1 MSRDNHA
8 YDATAAEEYWSSR
21 LTETN
26 ELAAVLSYSLPEY
39 LNAAYS
45 RWEIE
50 TALRGLPRLE
60 GLEVLDLGC
69 GVGRLT
75 VPLAREKA
83 HVTSFDNSAAML
95 DACRRHVEEAGLGA
109 FVTYRKGSA
118 AALPFAA
125 SSFDVVA
132 CVGVL
137 EHLPPDV
144 RRSAVAETMRVLR
157 SAGSLVLVVNNA
169 KSHFLRREERYR
181 MQQQQENG
189 YFVGLMER
197 DAIEQQISEA
207 GFVVRPVGSN
217 LFQGFV
223 KHLGQAFGLLDP
235 NSTLMSDLS
244 AASASLDLA
253 YPLKGDLDQAF
264 ADQWVVVAERR
275 APADGNLRLLTR

>member
-1 MSRDNHA
+1 MSRDNRA
-8 YDATAAEEYWSSR
+8 YDATTAEEYWSTR

-50 TALRGLPRLE
+50 SVLRGLPPLE
-60 GLEVLDLGC
+60 GLEVVDVGC
-69 GVGRLT
+69 GIGRLT

-83 HVTSFDNSAAML
+83 RVTSFDNSAAML

-118 AALPFAA
+118 ASLPFAA
-125 SSFDVVA
+125 ASFDVVA

-137 EHLPPDV
+137 EHLPPDI
-144 RRSAVAETMRVLR
+144 RTSAVAELMRVVR
-157 SAGSLVLVVNNA
+157 HSGSIVLVVNNA
-169 KSHFLRREERYR
+169 KSRFLTREDRYR
-181 MQQQQENG
+181 MQRQQDNG

-197 DAIEQQISEA
+197 DAIERQITEA
-207 GFVVRPVGSN
+207 GFDVRPVGSN

-223 KHLGQAFGLLDP
+223 KHLGQAFGMLDP
-235 NSTLMSDLS
+235 NSTLMADLA

-264 ADQWVVVAERR
+264 TDQWVVVAERST
-275 APADGNLRLLTR
+275 AEGNLRLVTR

>member
-1 MSRDNHA
+1 MSNRA
-8 YDATAAEEYWSSR
+8 YDATAAEEYWSTR

-50 TALRGLPRLE
+50 TVLRGLPPLE
-60 GLEVLDLGC
+60 GLEVVDVGC
-69 GVGRLT
+69 GIGRLT

-83 HVTSFDNSAAML
+83 RVTSFDNSAAML
-95 DACRRHVEEAGLGA
+95 DACRRHVEQAGLGA

-118 AALPFAA
+118 ASLPFNTA
-125 SSFDVVA
+125 SFDVVA

-137 EHLPPDV
+137 EHLPPDI
-144 RRSAVAETMRVLR
+144 RRSAVAELMRVVR
-157 SAGSLVLVVNNA
+157 NSGSIVLVVNNA
-169 KSHFLRREERYR
+169 KSRFLSREDRYR
-181 MQQQQENG
+181 MQRQQDNG

-197 DAIEQQISEA
+197 DAIERQITEA
-207 GFVVRPVGSN
+207 GFNVRPIGSN

-223 KHLGQAFGLLDP
+223 KHLGQAFDMLDP
-235 NSTLMSDLS
+235 NSTLMADLA

-275 APADGNLRLLTR
+275 TAEGNLRLVTR